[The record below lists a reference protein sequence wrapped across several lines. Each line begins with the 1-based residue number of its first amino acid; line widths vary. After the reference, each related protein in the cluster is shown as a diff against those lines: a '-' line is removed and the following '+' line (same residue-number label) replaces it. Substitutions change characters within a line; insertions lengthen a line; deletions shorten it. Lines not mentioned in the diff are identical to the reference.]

1 MPAMTRDARV
11 LVASLALLS
20 GATAQLCQPVIGGQQ
35 YDFSSLEGPVYITV
49 GPENPSGFKY
59 VYQIQLCRDIAKPM
73 ISRCK
78 GSSICQYMNSAD
90 QYLYLSSVSSWSQR
104 PYPVWSFIN
113 SADTSEGVVLT
124 SENGGS
130 CGTSGFRR
138 QMNFFFNCSTS
149 SLPSIRVISDS
160 TPNCP
165 APGLSCCY
173 NFQITTPL
181 ACPEHSSGSSHSSSG
196 GTIVQP
202 GNPPPSYRYPGTG
215 GGGQP
220 TPPRSG
226 GIPGSGP
233 QPSWATPP
241 TQDAPQ
247 APAEEGLSNGWWF
260 VISFTLVVGAYLVGG
275 YVYNNRT
282 GGLTGVDALP
292 HKSFWMEVPGLVR
305 DGCAVSSGFCG
316 RMTRAIWPF
325 NRLQYRE
332 VS

>member
-1 MPAMTRDARV
+1 MSVEMPAMTRDARV

-73 ISRCK
+73 ISR
-78 GSSICQYMNSAD
+78 
-90 QYLYLSSVSSWSQR
+90 WSQR

-149 SLPSIRVISDS
+149 SLPSLPRW
-160 TPNCP
+160 P
-165 APGLSCCY
+165 AQNTHQVERHCATHAQTVDLPSP
-173 NFQITTPL
+173 T
-181 ACPEHSSGSSHSSSG
+181 GSSHSSSG

-260 VISFTLVVGAYLVGG
+260 VISFTLVVSAYLVGG

-292 HKSFWMEVPGLVR
+292 HKSFWM
-305 DGCAVSSGFCG
+305 
-316 RMTRAIWPF
+316 
-325 NRLQYRE
+325 
-332 VS
+332 